1 MFGMAI
7 SFGEKIKIILKR
19 KNMTIGELAEKTGQ
33 TRQNLSNKFSRDNF
47 SEKEIREFA
56 EILDCE
62 FDFYFIMNDTE
73 EKI

>member
-1 MFGMAI
+1 MMSI

-62 FDFYFIMNDTE
+62 FNFYFTMNDTE
-73 EKI
+73 ETI

>member
-1 MFGMAI
+1 MMSI

-73 EKI
+73 ERI

>member
-1 MFGMAI
+1 MMSI